1 MTIIKIL
8 AAHLGYYPTP
18 LNLTYAW
25 GFGSISGIILVIQ
38 SASGLLLA
46 MHYTPDT
53 FGAFTSVEHIQRE
66 IIYGW
71 LVRYTHSSG
80 SSVFFIAVY
89 SHIVRALFYRSFR
102 KIALW
107 YSGLI
112 IFLLMMATAFLGYVL
127 PWGSMS
133 YWGATVITNLFTAIP
148 LIGDYLTAWLWGGFA
163 IDTQTLKRFFALH
176 FVLPFGIMAVS
187 GIHLILLHE
196 CGSSNPIG
204 VCSDRDNI
212 RFYPLYFYK
221 DLFGVLCFLIP
232 IYIWTIFFD
241 PQCFMHCDNYIRAD
255 SLVTPRHIQ
264 PEWYFLPFYAI
275 LRAIPS
281 KGGGVFFM
289 FGSIIVFFFL
299 PWIAPFKLCI
309 GGYSKLWVS
318 FFSTFLFN
326 VLILGILGARVVE
339 EPYVLLSQFCTF
351 YYFFYLL
358 IIMPIFSMF
367 ETLLFIK
374 KKSNN

>member
-1 MTIIKIL
+1 
-8 AAHLGYYPTP
+8 
-18 LNLTYAW
+18 
-25 GFGSISGIILVIQ
+25 
-38 SASGLLLA
+38 
-46 MHYTPDT
+46 
-53 FGAFTSVEHIQRE
+53 
-66 IIYGW
+66 
-71 LVRYTHSSG
+71 
-80 SSVFFIAVY
+80 
-89 SHIVRALFYRSFR
+89 
-102 KIALW
+102 
-107 YSGLI
+107 
-112 IFLLMMATAFLGYVL
+112 
-127 PWGSMS
+127 
-133 YWGATVITNLFTAIP
+133 
-148 LIGDYLTAWLWGGFA
+148 
-163 IDTQTLKRFFALH
+163 
-176 FVLPFGIMAVS
+176 
-187 GIHLILLHE
+187 
-196 CGSSNPIG
+196 
-204 VCSDRDNI
+204 
-212 RFYPLYFYK
+212 
-221 DLFGVLCFLIP
+221 
-232 IYIWTIFFD
+232 
-241 PQCFMHCDNYIRAD
+241 MHCDNYIRAD